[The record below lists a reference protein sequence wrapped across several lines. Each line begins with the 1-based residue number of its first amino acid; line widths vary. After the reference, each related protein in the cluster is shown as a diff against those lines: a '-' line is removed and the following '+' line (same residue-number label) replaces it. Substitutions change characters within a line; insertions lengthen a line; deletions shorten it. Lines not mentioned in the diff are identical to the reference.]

1 MGKSKKKVKTPPSA
15 KGKKSKEKKATVTL
29 AEIEA
34 MSDSDE
40 GSLDDKNKSGN
51 AKAEALKKLISAG
64 AFDKLLHQ
72 ENEDDDESVEEVELG
87 DNNKGNDNESSE
99 EEEEEEET
107 VKESESED
115 DEEEKVT
122 KEKETDDDS
131 ADGSE
136 NNTDNE
142 EEEEKKQLD
151 ALYDP
156 NSKAVRAKIEELQAE
171 RKNVPWSET
180 FDIIS
185 SAPLPF
191 GTIDEE
197 TGTKI
202 DVHDDLKREV
212 AFYNVALDAV
222 EEARMKCKKVN
233 IPFTRPEDFF
243 AEMVKSDGKFFL
255 CVSYSIGVFLGN

>member
-15 KGKKSKEKKATVTL
+15 KGKKSKEKKPVVTL
-29 AEIEA
+29 DEIEA

-51 AKAEALKKLISAG
+51 AKAEALKKLISTG
-64 AFDKLLHQ
+64 AFDELLNQ
-72 ENEDDDESVEEVELG
+72 DNEKDDESVEEIELG
-87 DNNKGNDNESSE
+87 DNEDNDDDDDDESSE
-99 EEEEEEET
+99 GDKP
-107 VKESESED
+107 VKESKSED
-115 DEEEKVT
+115 DEEENT
-122 KEKETDDDS
+122 TEEKEGDENS

-136 NNTDNE
+136 SNNDKE
-142 EEEEKKQLD
+142 EEDERTQLD

-185 SAPLPF
+185 STPLPF

-222 EEARMKCKKVN
+222 EEARMKCKSSN

-243 AEMVKSDGKFFL
+243 AEMVKSDGKFFFPGAY
-255 CVSYSIGVFLGN
+255 C